1 MSSGWSDADC
11 AANKECQIIE
21 ASEMQMLMVIKK
33 IIELSTDI
41 PEDSPLKSLKISDI
55 DIKFVRNK
63 NYDMATKANTFATYV
78 SHGVHGRHAMQ
89 LADIGGDIEQIWLD
103 SKDGVKKYQKSVY
116 DKQTTT
122 ANDIGKVSYNIS
134 QTEEDKTD
142 RIQQDESDQNKNS
155 PILSN

>member
-1 MSSGWSDADC
+1 
-11 AANKECQIIE
+11 
-21 ASEMQMLMVIKK
+21 MLRVVKK
-33 IIELSTDI
+33 IIDLSIDI
-41 PEDSPLKSLKISDI
+41 PEDSPLKTLKISDI

-63 NYDMATKANTFATYV
+63 NYDMATKANTFATYA

-103 SKDGVKKYQKSVY
+103 SKDGVEKYQKSVY

-122 ANDIGKVSYNIS
+122 NDVGKVPYNIS

-142 RIQQDESDQNKNS
+142 RIQQDESDQNNNS
-155 PILSN
+155 PILNS